1 MRGVTAA
8 GDQGLDLGEVTP
20 MIITYNEAANIE
32 RTLAPLAW
40 ARRILVIDS
49 GSTDGTLEMLA
60 RHAAVEVVQRP
71 FDSFAAQCNFGLA
84 HIGTEWV
91 LSMDADYV
99 LSPALVD
106 ELSRLPVRARVAGF
120 RAPFIYCV
128 HGRRLRASLYP
139 PRTVLYRARAGR
151 YVDEGHGHR
160 LVIAGEVASLENA
173 ILHDD
178 RKPLSRWL
186 AAQQRYAEAEASF
199 LLGGGP
205 EQMTRRDRLR
215 RRGWLLPLLIL
226 PYVLLVKGCALD
238 GRAGWHYALQRW
250 VAEVMIALALA
261 DARLRR
267 TARDDT

>member
-1 MRGVTAA
+1 
-8 GDQGLDLGEVTP
+8 

-60 RHAAVEVVQRP
+60 RHPAVEVVHRP
-71 FDSFAAQCNFGLA
+71 FDSFAAQCNFGLTRVT
-84 HIGTEWV
+84 TEWV

-99 LSPALVD
+99 LSRALVD
-106 ELSRLPVRARVAGF
+106 ELAHRPVPDGIAGF

-128 HGRRLRASLYP
+128 YGRRLRASLYP

-160 LVIAGEVASLENA
+160 LVIAGEIVGLENA

-186 AAQQRYAEAEASF
+186 ASQQRYAEGETAF
-199 LLGGGP
+199 LLQSGP
-205 EQMTRRDRLR
+205 DALTRRDRLR
-215 RRGWLLPLLIL
+215 RLGWLLPLLIL
-226 PYVLLVKGCALD
+226 PYVLVVKGCAFD

-250 VAEVMIALALA
+250 LAEVMIALALA
-261 DARLRR
+261 DRRLRR
-267 TARDDT
+267 RSGAAA